1 VVKLRFKRFGRRN
14 RPFYR
19 LNAIDTRRPRNG
31 LPVEELGMYDPL
43 EKELATGFRIKT
55 ERVQYWLNVGA
66 QPSETVR
73 SLLKKVGF
81 ALPDIRQKHT
91 TKAPPKISK
100 AAKEAAKAAPAT
112 PGAAPAAAPAAAAPE
127 APAAPAAAAPAP
139 EAKA

>member
-31 LPVEELGMYDPL
+31 LPVEELGMFDPL
-43 EKELATGFRIKT
+43 EKELATGLRIKT

-73 SLLKKVGF
+73 SLLKKLGF
-81 ALPDIRQKHT
+81 TLPDIRQKHT
-91 TKAPPKISK
+91 TKAPPKV
-100 AAKEAAKAAPAT
+100 AKAKQGKDGAAATPAPA
-112 PGAAPAAAPAAAAPE
+112 
-127 APAAPAAAAPAP
+127 AAAAPAP